1 MLVFYLL
8 YISIF
13 ITYLFT
19 TARKKV
25 HKQVKKKK
33 FKKDVG
39 MKCQKASKQGVGIAE
54 HKVKRTQPH
63 PYIPYS
69 FSIEIMSLFLSPAL
83 NFNFFGKK
91 NEEKAI
97 KFFVA
102 CYVIS
107 VDYQNFINTST
118 NLVV

>member
-1 MLVFYLL
+1 MKSLV
-8 YISIF
+8 IIF
-13 ITYLFT
+13 LVKILRLTCRSPYA
-19 TARKKV
+19 TASNSN
-25 HKQVKKKK
+25 
-33 FKKDVG
+33 DVG
-39 MKCQKASKQGVGIAE
+39 GLGGGGGGGGGGGIL
-54 HKVKRTQPH
+54 VNQ
-63 PYIPYS
+63 S
-69 FSIEIMSLFLSPAL
+69 SEIMSLFLSPAL

-107 VDYQNFINTST
+107 VDYQNFIITST